1 MQVSLPVLSHPTLRR
16 LLVGVTM
23 ATTLALALF
32 ATPAHAQW
40 PTSCVE
46 LNDTVERRLGNTANV
61 GIYQRVFGERA
72 EQACQNDHRADVQA
86 VFAWAIG
93 GSGAMTPVAPTAW
106 PTTCVALNDLV
117 EADLGN
123 TANVGIYQRVFGTQA
138 EAGCRNDH
146 RADVQAV
153 FAWAIPTPAP
163 TPAPTP
169 VPAPASP
176 PPPVSVSIGEVL
188 HVVASPVVAQDR
200 TIWIGTAT
208 GGVLRST
215 SAGASFTQV
224 TSGLTNL
231 AVNALLPSPNIHIDG
246 VVLAATNN
254 GIARSTDG
262 GQTWA
267 AAVGLP
273 VGRIGGLAV
282 SPRFDLDGTFY
293 AVADVG
299 GLYQSTNGGATWSSV
314 HSEYLSGLPIG
325 AYLGMTATPGRGDRI
340 HIFAWTS
347 TNLLVSDDRG
357 ASFRTVIG
365 RKALPSG
372 LQISAVAVHPNWG
385 YNAML
390 WIGSELHGLYR
401 TTNAGE
407 SFHNVIENPD
417 DVLGRIN
424 VIVLSP
430 LVTRDGTIAV
440 GTAKSGLFLTRSS
453 VQAGLVDDPGGPSSW
468 SQRNVNLAFNNVRGL
483 AFSNAYKEDR
493 TIFAAGATEFAFT
506 HSGANDWFTYP
517 RPVGPTS

>member
-1 MQVSLPVLSHPTLRR
+1 MPAMYSFLNNITFRTVLAGAAL
-16 LLVGVTM
+16 
-23 ATTLALALF
+23 AAALALALT
-32 ATPAHAQW
+32 ATPARAQW

-46 LNDTVERRLGNTANV
+46 LNDIVEAHLGNQANV
-61 GIYQRVFGERA
+61 GIYQRVFGAEA

-93 GSGAMTPVAPTAW
+93 GQVAATAPAPLAW
-106 PTTCVALNDLV
+106 PTTCVALNDIV

-123 TANVGIYQRVFGTQA
+123 LTNVGIYQRVFGAQA

-153 FAWAIPTPAP
+153 FAWAIPTPVP

-169 VPAPASP
+169 APIPTAQPAPASAP
-176 PPPVSVSIGEVL
+176 IGEVL
-188 HVVASPVVAQDR
+188 NVVASPLVAQDQ

-215 SAGASFTQV
+215 SAGAGFTQV
-224 TSGLTNL
+224 ISGLPNL
-231 AVNALLPSPNIHIDG
+231 TINAILPSPNIHLDG
-246 VVLAATNN
+246 VVLAATNT
-254 GIARSTDG
+254 GVAHSTDG
-262 GQTWA
+262 GQSWSA
-267 AAVGLP
+267 AAGLP
-273 VGRIGGLAV
+273 ASRIGGLAA
-282 SPRFDLDGTFY
+282 SPRFEVDSTFY
-293 AVADVG
+293 AVADAA

-314 HSEYLSGLPIG
+314 PSGYLSGLPIG
-325 AYLGMTATPGRGDRI
+325 AYLGMTATSGRGDRI
-340 HIFAWTS
+340 HVFAWTS

-365 RKALPSG
+365 GKALPSG
-372 LQISAVAVHPNWG
+372 LRISAVAVHPNWG
-385 YNAML
+385 YNGVL

-407 SFHNVIENPD
+407 SFHKVIENPD

-430 LVTRDGTIAV
+430 LVTRDGTIVV
-440 GTAKSGLFLTRSS
+440 GTAKSGLFLTKSS

-468 SQRNVNLAFNNVRGL
+468 SQRNVNLKFNNVRGV
-483 AFSNAYKEDR
+483 AFSNAYQEDR
-493 TIFAAGATEFAFT
+493 TIFAGGATEFAFT
-506 HSGANDWFTYP
+506 HTGANDWFTYP
-517 RPVGPTS
+517 QSVGPTS

>member
-1 MQVSLPVLSHPTLRR
+1 MQASLHVLGSFTLRK
-16 LLVGVTM
+16 LLVAVTL
-23 ATTLALALF
+23 ATALALALL
-32 ATPAHAQW
+32 ATSAHAQW

-46 LNDTVERRLGNTANV
+46 LNDIVEARLGNTGNV

-93 GSGAMTPVAPTAW
+93 GTGATPPAAPTAW
-106 PTTCVALNDLV
+106 PTTCVALNDIV

-123 TANVGIYQRVFGTQA
+123 SANVGIYQRVFGAQA

-153 FAWAIPTPAP
+153 FAWAIPTPVPTPVP
-163 TPAPTP
+163 TPAPD
-169 VPAPASP
+169 PAPQPA
-176 PPPVSVSIGEVL
+176 PVSASIGEVL

-200 TIWIGTAT
+200 TIWIGTAS

-215 SAGASFTQV
+215 SAGAGFTQV
-224 TSGLTNL
+224 ISGLPNL
-231 AVNALLPSPNIHIDG
+231 AINAMLPSPNIHIDG
-246 VVLAATNN
+246 VVLAATNT
-254 GIARSTDG
+254 GVARSTDG
-262 GQTWA
+262 GQSWSVA
-267 AAVGLP
+267 AGLP
-273 VGRIGGLAV
+273 ASRISGLAA
-282 SPRFDLDGTFY
+282 SPRFNVDGTFY
-293 AVADVG
+293 AVSDVA

-314 HSEYLSGLPIG
+314 PSQYLSGLPIG

-347 TNLLVSDDRG
+347 TNLLVSDNRG

-365 RKALPSG
+365 AKALPGG
-372 LQISAVAVHPNWG
+372 LQISAVAVHPEWA
-385 YNAML
+385 YNGML

-407 SFHNVIENPD
+407 SFHKVIENPD
-417 DVLGRIN
+417 NVLGRIN

-430 LVTRDGTIAV
+430 LVARDGTIVV

-453 VQAGLVDDPGGPSSW
+453 VQAGVVQDPGGPSSW
-468 SQRNVNLAFNNVRGL
+468 SQRNVNLKFNDVRGL
-483 AFSNAYKEDR
+483 AFSNAYQEDQ
-493 TIFAAGATEFAFT
+493 TIFAGGATEFAFT
-506 HSGANDWFTYP
+506 HTGANDWFTYP
-517 RPVGPTS
+517 GTVGPTS